1 MSTDEKVT
9 KDIVQTLEDG
19 KEGFASAAD
28 KLADSDSPEMA
39 ASFRGFSEQR
49 ATFASELRALADA
62 YGDDAAE
69 SGSIAGAVQCGWM
82 SLKDALTGSDPKGV
96 VKAAEQGERHAVD
109 EYEKA
114 LGEDISAG
122 LKAVLERQLVDV
134 RAAHETVR
142 SYQDA

>member
-69 SGSIAGAVQCGWM
+69 SGSIAGAVHRGWM

-114 LGEDISAG
+114 LGEDIS
-122 LKAVLERQLVDV
+122 
-134 RAAHETVR
+134 
-142 SYQDA
+142 